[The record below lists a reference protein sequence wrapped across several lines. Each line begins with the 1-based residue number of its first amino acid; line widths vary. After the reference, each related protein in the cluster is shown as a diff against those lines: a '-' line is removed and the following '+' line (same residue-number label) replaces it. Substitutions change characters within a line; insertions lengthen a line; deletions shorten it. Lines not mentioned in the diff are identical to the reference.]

1 MPYFGNKILL
11 PGMVHKSPYVKN
23 FQTNV
28 EPIELKKER
37 LKLLNI
43 NLKAQYGDKFSLL
56 NWI

>member
-23 FQTNV
+23 FQANV

-56 NWI
+56 N